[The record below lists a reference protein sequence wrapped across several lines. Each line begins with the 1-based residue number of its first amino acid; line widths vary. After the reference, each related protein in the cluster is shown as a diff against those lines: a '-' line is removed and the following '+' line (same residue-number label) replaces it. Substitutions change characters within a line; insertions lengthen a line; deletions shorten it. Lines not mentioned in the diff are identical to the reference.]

1 MAADSKLELM
11 DNLRLKTSKFDV
23 THSGKLNLYFKHP
36 EAGSI
41 MAEKEKDVL
50 QSFVSFLERE
60 MRSEEKWF
68 KIPFKLFKCCFSL
81 AWQTQ
86 CHEALD
92 KVLASREILGGGKS
106 FVLRNTRKI
115 IPVKT
120 ECEENGVK
128 TECEEPPE
136 KKIKRDGEEKAIGS
150 VSDEDTIKVRKG
162 EKKVLDWTD
171 KTYLAPLTTVGN
183 LPFRRVCKNLGAD
196 ITC

>member
-1 MAADSKLELM
+1 M
-11 DNLRLKTSKFDV
+11 
-23 THSGKLNLYFKHP
+23 
-36 EAGSI
+36 
-41 MAEKEKDVL
+41 
-50 QSFVSFLERE
+50 
-60 MRSEEKWF
+60 
-68 KIPFKLFKCCFSL
+68 
-81 AWQTQ
+81 
-86 CHEALD
+86 
-92 KVLASREILGGGKS
+92 
-106 FVLRNTRKI
+106 LRNTRKI

-150 VSDEDTIKVRKG
+150 VSDEDTITVRKG